1 MHILSCLPFAAFVVT
16 LLPAQQPGQPAA
28 NPAAERFANGLPRD
42 PAWFPLGVWLQS
54 PHNAQ
59 RYRDIGV
66 NLYVGLYEGPTEAQL
81 DALDTAGMPVICA
94 QNAIGLAHAGP
105 TIVGW
110 LQPDEPDNAQGR
122 RPFGYSP
129 PILPSVIAADYE
141 RLHKADPTRPVL
153 LNVGQGAAWDGWH
166 GRGERSNHPEDYPEY
181 VKGCDIV
188 SFDIYPVTHTHR
200 DVKDKLEFVGRG
212 VQRLLAAGRGRKPVW
227 ACIETSHIDNANARP
242 TADQVASEVWIAIC
256 SGASGIVYFAH
267 EFAPE
272 FVEAGLL
279 AHDDITTG
287 VRALNAEVLAQAPVL
302 NTEILAD
309 AVKVTSKPKVE
320 LAVRVHRVGDVL
332 HVFVASLAA
341 EATAVRCQV
350 RGQRKGTVH
359 GGGGA
364 SPALVDGVFHDDLPG
379 YGHRHY
385 RIEP

>member
-1 MHILSCLPFAAFVVT
+1 
-16 LLPAQQPGQPAA
+16 
-28 NPAAERFANGLPRD
+28 
-42 PAWFPLGVWLQS
+42 
-54 PHNAQ
+54 
-59 RYRDIGV
+59 
-66 NLYVGLYEGPTEAQL
+66 
-81 DALDTAGMPVICA
+81 
-94 QNAIGLAHAGP
+94 
-105 TIVGW
+105 
-110 LQPDEPDNAQGR
+110 
-122 RPFGYSP
+122 
-129 PILPSVIAADYE
+129 VIAADYE

-227 ACIETSHIDNANARP
+227 ACIETSHNDNANARP

>member
-1 MHILSCLPFAAFVVT
+1 MTTPLPMRLLLCLTFAALAAT
-16 LLPAQQPGQPAA
+16 LLPAQQAS
-28 NPAAERFANGLPRD
+28 AERFPNGPSRD
-42 PAWFPLGVWLQS
+42 PTFFPLGVWLQS
-54 PHNAQ
+54 PHNAT

-66 NLYVGLYEGPTEAQL
+66 NLYVGLYEGPTRSQLEAL
-81 DALDTAGMPVICA
+81 AAAGMPVICA
-94 QNAIGLAHAGP
+94 QNEVGLAHAGA

-141 RLHKADPTRPVL
+141 RMHRADPTRPVL
-153 LNVGQGAAWDGWH
+153 LNVGQGAAWDAWH
-166 GRGERSNHPEDYPEY
+166 GRGERTDHPEDYAEY

-200 DVKDKLEFVGRG
+200 DVQGKLEFVARG
-212 VQRLLAAGRGRKPVW
+212 VQRLLAAGRGKKPVW
-227 ACIETSHIDNANARP
+227 ACIETSHIDNGKARP
-242 TADQVASEVWIAIC
+242 SAAQVRSEVWIAIC

-279 AHDDITTG
+279 AHDDIAAA
-287 VRALNAEVLAQAPVL
+287 VRELNAEVLAQAPVL
-302 NTEILAD
+302 NTEPLAD
-309 AVKVTSKPKVE
+309 AVKVTSRPKVE
-320 LAVRVHRVGDVL
+320 LALRAHRVGDTL
-332 HVFVASLAA
+332 HLFVASLSAD
-341 EATAVRCQV
+341 ATQARFQV
-350 RGQRKGTVH
+350 RGQRKGVVH
-359 GGGGA
+359 GAGA
-364 SPALVDGVFHDDLPG
+364 DQRALADGVFHDEIPG